1 MDRGDDAVPISEL
14 LDERRHLLDVAY
26 WMLGN
31 SVEAESVIDATYRRW
46 YALSDPARARIT
58 TPRSWLAK
66 VAGSICLARLAL
78 PDRNPTRTGQDHPT
92 RTPPPAAETPG
103 TLEQQIS
110 GVLLDALDA
119 LSPAERAAFV
129 LNDVFGMAP
138 GAVADIVRQSEPE
151 CAELADRARRSLR
164 ARRAR
169 PTPPQQ
175 HDALARAL
183 HQACTTQDEALLAS
197 LLAPDAT
204 AFFDGGGKVRALV
217 KPVHGNTHVARSL
230 LTLLTR
236 HPRTALDTHSVN
248 GRTGLLVRYDHQVV
262 AIISL
267 DIAGP
272 HIVQV
277 WIILNPDKLRAWNR
291 PSAPPGPPR
300 PHSNSPGQPGD

>member
-1 MDRGDDAVPISEL
+1 MDRGDDAVPLAEL

-31 SVEAESVIDATYRRW
+31 RVEAESVIDATYRHW
-46 YALSDPARARIT
+46 YALSDPVRARIT

-78 PDRNPTRTGQDHPT
+78 PDRTTSRTGQDHT
-92 RTPPPAAETPG
+92 THAAPPAAETPG

-119 LSPAERAAFV
+119 LPPAERAAFV

-138 GAVADIVRQSEPE
+138 GAVTDIVRQSEPE
-151 CAELADRARRSLR
+151 GAEPADRARHSLR
-164 ARRAR
+164 ARRAL

-183 HQACTTQDEALLAS
+183 RQACTTQDEALLAS

-217 KPVHGNTHVARSL
+217 KPVHGNVHVARSL
-230 LTLLTR
+230 LTLLTC

-267 DIAGP
+267 DIAGL
-272 HIVQV
+272 HIVRV
-277 WIILNPDKLRAWNR
+277 WIILNPDKLRTWNQS
-291 PSAPPGPPR
+291 SAPPDPPR
-300 PHSNSPGQPGD
+300 PHNNLPGQPED